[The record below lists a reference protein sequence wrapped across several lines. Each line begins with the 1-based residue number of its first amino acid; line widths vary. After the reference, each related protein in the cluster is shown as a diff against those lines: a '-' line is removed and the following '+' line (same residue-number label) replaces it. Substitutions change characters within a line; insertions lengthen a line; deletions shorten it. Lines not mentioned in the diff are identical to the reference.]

1 MKPDVL
7 RSYAFAA
14 IDLLQS
20 VAKEGAS
27 KPVQLFKW
35 GINAPVDGRPA
46 VVIDDAFAASLE
58 QAYAARSIE
67 LAIDYNHAS
76 IFGFDAAPAAG
87 WIAGLKVVRPG
98 QETDAGLTAGVWL
111 TPEWVPEGRRRILD
125 REYRYMSAVLRR
137 DWDTGAVLPELTG
150 AALTNTPAIHG
161 LQAVAAS
168 EERLAR
174 QGGADESA
182 EEGAKGEVSMVDV
195 LKETGYASVE
205 ELKSALSELPK
216 LRQKADAADK
226 AAAEVTTL
234 SAKLTEANK
243 ALEAAQAALKT
254 AKVDAAM
261 AQAEA
266 LGRIPAESE
275 KLTDEEKAARA
286 FARKLAEASEE
297 LFSGWLKAE
306 PKGKEAPT
314 GRLALSL
321 APADAEDAKA
331 NLAKVETYAKEHKCS
346 LGEAYEAL
354 GAAAARSN

>member
-14 IDLLQS
+14 IDLLQAPP
-20 VAKEGAS
+20 VEGAP

-46 VVIDDAFAASLE
+46 VVIDDAFAAALE
-58 QAYAARSIE
+58 QAFAGRTVE

-76 IFGFDAAPAAG
+76 IFGFNEAPAAG
-87 WIAGLKVVRPG
+87 WITALKVVRPG
-98 QETDAGLTAGVWL
+98 QETDVGLTAGVWL
-111 TPEWVPEGRRRILD
+111 TPDWTAQGRRRITD
-125 REYRYMSAVLRR
+125 REFRYMSAVLRR
-137 DWDTGAVLPELTG
+137 DWETGAVLPELTG
-150 AALTNTPAIHG
+150 AGLTNCPAIHG

-168 EERLAR
+168 EQRLGR
-174 QGGADESA
+174 EVGENESA
-182 EEGAKGEVSMVDV
+182 KEGAEGEVSMGDV
-195 LKETGYASVE
+195 LRDVGYASVE

-216 LRQKADAADK
+216 LREKAG
-226 AAAEVTTL
+226 AAAEVVAL
-234 SAKLTEANK
+234 NAKLTEANK
-243 ALEAAQAALKT
+243 SVETVQAALKT

-275 KLTDEEKAARA
+275 KLTDEEKAVRA
-286 FARKLAEASEE
+286 FARKLAEAGEE
-297 LFSGWLKAE
+297 LFSGWLKAT
-306 PKGKEAPT
+306 PQGKAAPT

-331 NLAKVETYAKEHKCS
+331 NLAKVQAYAKEHKCS
-346 LGEAYEAL
+346 IGEAYEAL
-354 GAAAARSN
+354 GAAAAQSN